1 MDAEALQDG
10 IGRNQTSIQEFQMSE
25 IFAEFVPSLLE
36 FLAYF
41 GVAAV
46 LTVIFI
52 AIYLKTTRHDEI
64 KLIKDNSVAAAV
76 AFSGSLIGFALPLAS
91 VMLNSLSLIEL
102 VLWGIVAMIVQILVY
117 FLVRMP
123 MPRVSERIEAGEVA
137 AGIWLGVASLVAG
150 ILNAAS
156 MTV

>member
-1 MDAEALQDG
+1 
-10 IGRNQTSIQEFQMSE
+10 MSE
-25 IFAEFVPSLLE
+25 LFAEFLPSLLE

-46 LTVIFI
+46 LTVVFI
-52 AIYLKTTRHDEI
+52 AIYLKITPHDEI

-91 VMLNSLSLIEL
+91 VMLHSLSLIDL
-102 VLWGIVAMIVQILVY
+102 VLWGIVAMIVQIVVY
-117 FLVRMP
+117 FLVRIP